1 MLAVDPDVRA
11 VVSSGYSNDDV
22 IANYR
27 ACGFTDVITKP
38 YIRVLNCVPSS
49 SDSSRDKQALQ
60 LHEKRGDVPQSPAA
74 IDAASGKATCSCSG

>member
-1 MLAVDPDVRA
+1 MGGKEALRHMLAVDPDVGA

-38 YIRVLNCVPSS
+38 YKSSELRAVLGRLV
-49 SDSSRDKQALQ
+49 
-60 LHEKRGDVPQSPAA
+60 
-74 IDAASGKATCSCSG
+74 SG